1 MRIQAEDTRCN
12 SMALQGWGYL
22 IAPGSCRRYRL
33 ILVPAVFDRR
43 SLRIAVSKAA
53 QKYPHPLT
61 LILRLSACQKYPPS
75 RNVIL
80 GLGACLERGR
90 GRYSIVR
97 PVAVTGIGKLTLN
110 LVRRF
115 NRTPNA

>member
-12 SMALQGWGYL
+12 SIALQGWGYL
-22 IAPGSCRRYRL
+22 LAAGSCRRYRL
-33 ILVPAVFDRR
+33 ILVPAVFDRQSIR
-43 SLRIAVSKAA
+43 VAVSKAA
-53 QKYPHPLT
+53 
-61 LILRLSACQKYPPS
+61 QKYPPS

-80 GLGACLERGR
+80 RRALNVNAK
-90 GRYSIVR
+90 RYSIVR

>member
-1 MRIQAEDTRCN
+1 MPPVSVDPCPCGVRPAEYSDSC
-12 SMALQGWGYL
+12 LEG
-22 IAPGSCRRYRL
+22 GSE
-33 ILVPAVFDRR
+33 
-43 SLRIAVSKAA
+43 VS
-53 QKYPHPLT
+53 
-61 LILRLSACQKYPPS
+61 SS

-80 GLGACLERGR
+80 RLGACLERER
-90 GRYSIVR
+90 ERYSIVR

>member
-1 MRIQAEDTRCN
+1 MRIQAEDTHCN

-22 IAPGSCRRYRL
+22 IAAGSCRRYRL
-33 ILVPAVFDRR
+33 ILVPAVFDLR
-43 SLRIAVSKAA
+43 SIRIAVSKAA
-53 QKYPHPLT
+53 QKYP
-61 LILRLSACQKYPPS
+61 PS
-75 RNVIL
+75 GNVIL
-80 GLGACLERGR
+80 RLGACLERER